1 MDNEIK
7 KLLYKEKPIAN
18 FKKATKEG
26 LLYRCEIDSVAIEQY
41 FLIPFNEIG
50 DAVFFSEMSAQYLI
64 RYAID

>member
-7 KLLYKEKPIAN
+7 KLLYKEKPDAH
-18 FKKATKEG
+18 FKKANKEG
-26 LLYRCEIDSVAIEQY
+26 LLYRCEIDSVAVEQY

-50 DAVFFSEMSAQYLI
+50 DAAFFPSMSAQYLI